1 MTMTE
6 LREVF
11 AAWRKAETGQ
21 AVLAYN
27 LIWLLTDPTTITEA
41 GLRELGLDGDDV
53 CGWYLEGRLVLL
65 AGDAKGHWA
74 EINGLSVCIKTLGK
88 LRCLLLGVGE

>member
-1 MTMTE
+1 MTITE
-6 LREVF
+6 LREAF

-27 LIWLLTDPTTITEA
+27 LIWLLTDPTPITEA
-41 GLRELGLDGDDV
+41 GLRELGFEPRPLRSWRHGALTLDDRP
-53 CGWYLEGRLVLL
+53 EGRWLISICWEYREV
-65 AGDAKGHWA
+65 K
-74 EINGLSVCIKTLGK
+74 SMGK